1 MNITERY
8 IYVGATCYDFK
19 TDEGQRLQLTK
30 VRLIPLEMPKKND
43 VTGFTIDVFNADYS
57 LFDKLCK
64 YAPMKPYEFS
74 LDVDTSG
81 KTPKIKVLDVMGE
94 VKAA

>member
-30 VRLIPLEMPKKND
+30 VRSIPLEMPKKTD
-43 VTGFTIDVFNADYS
+43 VTGFTIDDFNAEYS
-57 LFDKLCK
+57 LFDKLRNS
-64 YAPMKPYEFS
+64 APRKPYEFS

>member
-43 VTGFTIDVFNADYS
+43 VTGFSIDVFNADYS
-57 LFDKLCK
+57 LFDKLRK

>member
-1 MNITERY
+1 MNVIERF

-19 TDEGQRLQLTK
+19 TEQGNRLQLTK
-30 VRLIPLEMPKKND
+30 VSLIPLEMPKKDN
-43 VTGFTIDVFNADYS
+43 VTGFSIDVFNADYS
-57 LFDKLCK
+57 LFDKLRK

-81 KTPKIKVLDVMGE
+81 KTPKIRVLDVMGE

>member
-1 MNITERY
+1 MNINERY

-57 LFDKLCK
+57 LFDKLRK